1 MTVEKGLD
9 EDVADKIGKW
19 VVHSG
24 KRDLL
29 EKMQKDEELSANP
42 RMQEGLADI
51 DLLFTYLENFDAM
64 DSVSFDLSLA
74 RGLDCEKPCRVP
86 GYGRILVA
94 VRKLIVVRL
103 YWRDL
108 RGRYRRLGAH
118 SCRWK
123 RQEAAQEE
131 GWQIWRRRRGPI

>member
-29 EKMQKDEELSANP
+29 ERMQKDEELSANP

-74 RGLDCEKPCRVP
+74 RGLDCKD
-86 GYGRILVA
+86 IVA
-94 VRKLIVVRL
+94 CLSV
-103 YWRDL
+103 
-108 RGRYRRLGAH
+108 
-118 SCRWK
+118 
-123 RQEAAQEE
+123 AAL
-131 GWQIWRRRRGPI
+131 